1 MARFAIQ
8 NKITHPEGL
17 LGFGLEGYAHD
28 AAVSETDR
36 LVFRR
41 KVQA

>member
-8 NKITHPEGL
+8 NRITHPEGL
-17 LGFGLEGYAHD
+17 LAFDLESYAHD
-28 AAVSETDR
+28 AAVSEPDR

-41 KVQA
+41 TVQA